1 VKNLIILLLLT
12 FLIFP
17 VINAQTVD
25 EILAEH
31 FAVIGQEKL
40 LQINTFTTKGK
51 IIQGQ
56 VEIPFT
62 SYHKRPMY
70 FRSEATFQ
78 GMEIMSAFDGES
90 GWTIN
95 PFTGSNDPQPLT
107 AEQVDRMTIQA
118 DIDGILYNYKDKG
131 NEVEFSGIEE
141 VDDIEVYVLKLTRPN
156 GDVLTYYID
165 AENYVILKS
174 KSKMIIQ
181 DVETEME
188 TIYSNYK
195 YTDEILI
202 AYSIE
207 TQRDGQTMMQM
218 VFDEIVYNVEIADS
232 LFDMQKIETPVDTSE
247 TPDSTV
253 SEDDP
258 E

>member
-1 VKNLIILLLLT
+1 VKNLIIPLVIA

-17 VINAQTVD
+17 EIYAQTVD

-40 LQINTFTTKGK
+40 LKINTFTTKGK

-78 GMEIMSAFDGES
+78 GMEITSAFDGES
-90 GWTIN
+90 GWTVN
-95 PFTGSNDPQPLT
+95 PFTGSTDPQPLT
-107 AEQVDRMTIQA
+107 AEQVDRMTVQA

-131 NEVEFSGIEE
+131 NEVEFSGTEE
-141 VDDIEVYVLKLTRPN
+141 VDDIQVYVLKLSRPN

-165 AENYVILKS
+165 SENYVILKL

-202 AYSIE
+202 ARSIE

-232 LFDMQKIETPVDTSE
+232 IFDMQEIETQVDASE
-247 TPDSTV
+247 TLDSTV
-253 SEDDP
+253 SEDNP